1 MTPNYNPYVL
11 TSDGF
16 KDVQYVTIKDYVYD
30 VNSRLGRVTYA
41 CTYPIVDNKQFHLI
55 YTTVDK
61 LPFIVKNNVLT
72 EMVGQSLVKLNH
84 TFNIVCEDD
93 WLFHPWIKRDQLTI
107 KSTIDLS
114 KTSDNFHDVNHI
126 YLFNNKI
133 LQIAEH
139 LNISQKAVKEILLRE
154 AAEYEE
160 YIEPVYQY
168 VKDNFNVDKSSTDDL
183 SSFKD
188 FKSYVYKNFV
198 FKMNRFV
205 NIDLDYIRFVI
216 STLTRC
222 KINKTSTNNKKSYTY
237 ELSYRFES
245 ETDKTLIESLVTFA
259 TNLNIKYEITIKNK
273 ITHIN
278 IYNKPLYDYVIASLL
293 VDLGTV
299 LNSTFECQKY
309 FVDNLFLNISSFT
322 ACKKVVL
329 QVKEL
334 FLYHKKIVG
343 IDEAIDSYSATLYH
357 DDFESLDSTLILS
370 EDGYYTRVLAKL
382 PLPDQKINYT
392 YFETQD
398 KTTVLL
404 NYVRK

>member
-41 CTYPIVDNKQFHLI
+41 CTYPIVDTKQFQLI

-72 EMVGQSLVKLNH
+72 EMVGQSLTKLNH

-93 WLFHPWIKRDQLTI
+93 WLFHPWIKRDQLAI
-107 KSTIDLS
+107 RSSVDLS

-139 LNISQKAVKEILLRE
+139 LKISQKAVKEILLRE

-160 YIEPVYQY
+160 HIESVYQY
-168 VKDNFNVDKSSTDDL
+168 VKENFDVDKTSTDDL

-188 FKSYVYKNFV
+188 FKSYIRKNFV

-205 NIDLDYIRFVI
+205 DIDLDFIKFVI

-222 KINKTSTNNKKSYTY
+222 KVNKTSTNNKKSYTY

-245 ETDKTLIESLVTFA
+245 ENDKDLIDSLVDFA
-259 TNLNIKYEITIKNK
+259 THLNIKFEITTKNK

-278 IYNKPLYDYVIASLL
+278 IYNKPLHDYIIGSLL
-293 VDLGTV
+293 IDLGAV
-299 LNSTFECQKY
+299 INSTSDCQKY
-309 FVDNLFLNISSFT
+309 FVENLFKNVGTFT

-343 IDEAIDSYSATLYH
+343 IDEAIDSYSATLYN
-357 DDFESLDSTLILS
+357 DDFEDMDSTLIIT

-382 PLPDQKINYT
+382 PVPEQKINYS